1 MKTWNE
7 KLNCDK
13 KSQLKKIDKSFA
25 DIPKDSMMYISTPKE
40 IDTYI
45 NNLPRGA
52 KITSKQMRED
62 LAKFNQAEY
71 TCPVTT
77 GIFLRIVAEAAY
89 ENYNTGKKI
98 DKVTPFWRVV
108 EPKAK
113 LAEKLACGSN
123 FISQQRTLEE
133 S

>member
-1 MKTWNE
+1 
-7 KLNCDK
+7 
-13 KSQLKKIDKSFA
+13 
-25 DIPKDSMMYISTPKE
+25 MYISTPKE

-62 LAKFNQAEY
+62 LAKVNQADY